1 MTLYLNK
8 HIIICLMINKLNLKK
23 LIFFPGLIN
32 IQINYIN
39 ITKIFLIAFTIVL
52 LGLSFSEA
60 KKKEKE
66 EEEKDCLYC
75 NKYEK
80 LKEWPESERPEA
92 FIYEEVDYPKEMFH
106 KQNKTSKLRQGE
118 SGKKVY
124 ARFVKGKGQLNK
136 YQHLMIRDMAYF
148 EALFNEMLN
157 DKNASVETLEGLKKG
172 REAMRMSLQI
182 SPKAKTSEAVLK
194 FWATGKMLKL
204 AHKKNKKKKK
214 KKAKIDPEISQRA
227 AVLANMKKQIAT
239 AKVNAQR
246 AATIEAQKQI
256 ETTK

>member
-1 MTLYLNK
+1 
-8 HIIICLMINKLNLKK
+8 MINKLNLKK

-60 KKKEKE
+60 KKKN

>member
-1 MTLYLNK
+1 MF
-8 HIIICLMINKLNLKK
+8 IN
-23 LIFFPGLIN
+23 
-32 IQINYIN
+32 
-39 ITKIFLIAFTIVL
+39 FLIKKENILETSKKILLSTIFIFIL
-52 LGLSFSEA
+52 TISFSEA
-60 KKKEKE
+60 AKKKD
-66 EEEKDCLYC
+66 EEKDCLYC

-80 LKEWPESERPEA
+80 LKDWPESERPEA
-92 FIYEEVDYPKEMFH
+92 FIYEEVEYPEGMFKEKLH
-106 KQNKTSKLRQGE
+106 KTSKKKQGE
-118 SGKKVY
+118 AGKKVY
-124 ARFVKGKGQLNK
+124 QRFVKGKGQLNK

-157 DKNASVETLEGLKKG
+157 DPKASVETLEGLKKG

-204 AHKKNKKKKK
+204 AWKKNKKKKK
-214 KKAKIDPEISQRA
+214 KKAKIDPEISERA

-256 ETTK
+256 EANN